1 VQFLPNF
8 FGIKMTPQH
17 LRQLFSKAILR
28 DQADVPSIPAAV
40 LIPLFYENSE
50 LMMLFT
56 QRTYLVKHHRGQIS
70 FPGGVQDPDDDN
82 LLATALRE
90 SQEEIGLAPQEV
102 DVLGFLNATLTITGF
117 RVYSFV
123 GLVPYPYE
131 FLLNDREVARLMAF
145 PVRQLLQPHRWRTG
159 PHDWEGKHSTV
170 YYCQMPQT
178 TIWGA
183 TARILVDFLALL
195 NPAFEPAA
203 IPESTFEI
211 T

>member
-1 VQFLPNF
+1 
-8 FGIKMTPQH
+8 
-17 LRQLFSKAILR
+17 
-28 DQADVPSIPAAV
+28 
-40 LIPLFYENSE
+40 
-50 LMMLFT
+50 MMLFT

-70 FPGGVQDPDDDN
+70 FPGGVHDPDDDN

-90 SQEEIGLAPQEV
+90 SQEEIGLVPQEV

-131 FLLNDREVARLMAF
+131 FLLNDREVARLLAF
-145 PVRQLLQPHRWRTG
+145 PVRELLQPHRWRTG
-159 PHDWEGKHSTV
+159 PHEYEGKHSTV
-170 YYCQMPQT
+170 YYCQMSQT

-211 T
+211 I

>member
-17 LRQLFSKAILR
+17 LRQLFSKAIPR
-28 DQADVPSIPAAV
+28 DQADVSSIPAAV

-117 RVYSFV
+117 QVYSFV

-131 FLLNDREVARLMAF
+131 FLLNDREVARLLAF

-211 T
+211 N